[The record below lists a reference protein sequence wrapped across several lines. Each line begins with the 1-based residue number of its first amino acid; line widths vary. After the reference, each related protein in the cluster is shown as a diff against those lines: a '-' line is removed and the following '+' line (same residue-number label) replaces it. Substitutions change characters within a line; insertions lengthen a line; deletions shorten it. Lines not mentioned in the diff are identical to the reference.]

1 MFVYIIQFISWYNV
15 NLDTYP
21 LITKAITTA
30 FIGVVGDTL
39 AQLEQHRRHREN
51 KRRITT
57 TDISN
62 KNNDNG
68 TDNNTKTTQMNNY
81 FHDFHYN
88 KRRCLVNII
97 TNLFITTL
105 IYHYGYEMLEYYLP
119 SSKLLQVGI
128 DCIIFDALFVLLFY
142 ISANTIEKNGEEEKE
157 KIQRQQKQSHNRN
170 DNGKENLSH
179 TSMLLAAI
187 LATWKVDLY
196 LVPIEYIL
204 FGYFPL
210 KVRVL
215 GMNVIDLVWDGIVS
229 FVIHHEEED
238 ESDFVSTKKND

>member
-15 NLDTYP
+15 NLDKYP

-30 FIGVVGDTL
+30 FIGMVGDTL
-39 AQLEQHRRHREN
+39 AQLEQHRRHHEKNR
-51 KRRITT
+51 KIMTT
-57 TDISN
+57 TDIGN
-62 KNNDNG
+62 YNDS
-68 TDNNTKTTQMNNY
+68 TADNTKTKMNNY

-97 TNLFITTL
+97 TNLFITTS

-157 KIQRQQKQSHNRN
+157 KIQRQQKQSNNRN
-170 DNGKENLSH
+170 DNYKENLSH

-229 FVIHHEEED
+229 FVIHHEED
-238 ESDFVSTKKND
+238 EADIVSTKKNN

>member
-1 MFVYIIQFISWYNV
+1 M
-15 NLDTYP
+15 
-21 LITKAITTA
+21 
-30 FIGVVGDTL
+30 VGDTL
-39 AQLEQHRRHREN
+39 AQLEQHRRYREK
-51 KRRITT
+51 KRMITT
-57 TDISN
+57 KDIDN
-62 KNNDNG
+62 KNG
-68 TDNNTKTTQMNNY
+68 TDNNTKTTKMNNY

-97 TNLFITTL
+97 TNLFITTS

-157 KIQRQQKQSHNRN
+157 KIQRQQQQQSNNRN
-170 DNGKENLSH
+170 NNYKENLSH

>member
-1 MFVYIIQFISWYNV
+1 MIQFISWYNV

-30 FIGVVGDTL
+30 FIGMVGDSL
-39 AQLEQHRRHREN
+39 AQLEQHRRYREK

-68 TDNNTKTTQMNNY
+68 TDNNTKTTKMNNY
-81 FHDFHYN
+81 FNDFHYN

-97 TNLFITTL
+97 TNLFITTS
-105 IYHYGYEMLEYYLP
+105 IYHYGYDMLEYYLP

-142 ISANTIEKNGEEEKE
+142 ISANTIEKNGEEERE
-157 KIQRQQKQSHNRN
+157 KIQRKQQQSNNRN
-170 DNGKENLSH
+170 NNYKENLSH
-179 TSMLLAAI
+179 TSMILAAI

-229 FVIHHEEED
+229 FVIHHEED
-238 ESDFVSTKKND
+238 EADFVSTNGKND